1 VTLLVPD
8 AAAMERLGRRLA
20 RSACQAGIIYFQ
32 GELGTGKTTLVR
44 SLLRGCG
51 YAGKVRSP
59 TYTLVEPYPLGQ
71 LTVYHL
77 DLYRLAAPDELEW
90 LGIRDLLAESGLL
103 LVEWPERGG
112 NQLPAADLVL
122 SLGYQ
127 DHGRR
132 IECRIL
138 TDRGRK
144 LADGLPKGCCNPRR

>member
-1 VTLLVPD
+1 VSLLVRD
-8 AAAMERLGRRLA
+8 ATAMERLGRQLA
-20 RSACQAGIIYFQ
+20 ISACQPGIIYFQ

-59 TYTLVEPYPLGQ
+59 TYTLVEPYPLEE

-90 LGIRDLLAESGLL
+90 LGVRDLLAESCLL

-112 NQLPAADLVL
+112 NQLPAADLIL
-122 SLGYQ
+122 SYQ

-132 IECRIL
+132 IECRIR

-144 LADGLPKGCCNPRR
+144 LADSLPKETCNPCL